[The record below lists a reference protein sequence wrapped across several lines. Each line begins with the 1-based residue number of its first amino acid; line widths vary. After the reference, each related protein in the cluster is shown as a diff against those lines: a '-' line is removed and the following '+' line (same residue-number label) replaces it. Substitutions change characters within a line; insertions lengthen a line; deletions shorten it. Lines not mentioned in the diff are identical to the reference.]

1 MNLLDG
7 LNHYKEDSS
16 EWWEFTLTIEQ
27 SAVEVV
33 RLISS
38 GGYRRNS
45 RTGDAPRALLIEI
58 EKWKAMCLKE
68 QTGNAEQN
76 SQEDVWNAFHGAL
89 NALNDLE
96 AILSIMQLKG
106 FGSSYDEET
115 HQRRAKR
122 ATAVLRFLKP
132 HEWGVVDWRTIA
144 MLGCLKNAG
153 FDVDQAM
160 ILARKEKPNKLREA
174 LELVNEQGA
183 CAVNDEYRA
192 MRKDSLLRAADID
205 MALFGLSMKAWPF
218 PSS

>member
-7 LNHYKEDSS
+7 LNHYKADAG
-16 EWWEFTLTIEQ
+16 WWKFTLTIEK

-38 GGYRRNS
+38 SGYRRNS
-45 RTGDAPRALLIEI
+45 AAGAAPRDLLIEI

-68 QTGNAEQN
+68 QTGNAERN
-76 SQEDVWNAFHGAL
+76 SEEAVWNAFHGAL
-89 NALNDLE
+89 NARNDRD
-96 AILSIMQLKG
+96 AILSIMQLTG

-115 HQRRAKR
+115 GQRRAKR

-144 MLGCLKNAG
+144 MLGCLKKASFN
-153 FDVDQAM
+153 VDKALM
-160 ILARKEKPNKLREA
+160 LAKQEDADELREA
-174 LELVNEQGA
+174 LVLVDEQGA

-192 MRKDSLLRAADID
+192 MRAGSLLRAADID
-205 MALFGLSMKAWPF
+205 MAIFGLSMEAWPF
-218 PSS
+218 RSF